1 MKHKYLTER
10 ERYQIEIL
18 LKQKTP
24 KTQIAKILGISRTT
38 LYNEIKRGSVIQR
51 NEYYEDKLVYKAD
64 AGQRVREENGSN
76 KGRPW
81 KIENDYDFVKFVEY
95 WICEMRYSPYAVIQQ
110 MKRENKHFKT
120 NICEKTL
127 YNYIHQG
134 VFLNVSDTM
143 LPYQKRKKK
152 QNEIIRKVSLKQPL
166 KPSIENRPKEI
177 YKRDTYGHWE
187 MDTVYSGRKNA
198 ACLLVLT
205 ERQTRDEIVIK
216 LNSRKADCVRSAL
229 LRLKK
234 NYGAE
239 KFRQTFK
246 TITCDNGVEF
256 TAWEILEKK
265 LDVDIYFCHPYCS
278 CERGSNENNN
288 KLIRRWIKKGEDIGR
303 YKNRD
308 IKRIENWMNDYPR
321 RMFGGLSSREYSALC
336 TKTC

>member
-81 KIENDYDFVKFVEY
+81 KIENDYEFVNYVEY
-95 WICEMRYSPYAVIQQ
+95 WVCEMRYSPYAVLQQ
-110 MKRENKHFKT
+110 MKRDGKTFKT

-134 VFLNVSDTM
+134 VFLNISDSM
-143 LPYQKRKKK
+143 LPYRKREKK
-152 QNEIIRKVSLKQPL
+152 QNEIIRKVSLKQSL

-177 YKRDTYGHWE
+177 YKRNTYGHWE
-187 MDTVYSGRKNA
+187 MDTVYSGKNNS

-205 ERQTRDEIVIK
+205 ERQTRDEIVMKIK
-216 LNSRKADCVRSAL
+216 NRKTDCVYAAL
-229 LRLKK
+229 LRLRK

-256 TAWEILEKK
+256 SCWDILEKK
-265 LDVDIYFCHPYCS
+265 LKLDIYFCHPYCS

-288 KLIRRWIKKGEDIGR
+288 KLIRRWIRKGEDIGK

-308 IKRIENWMNDYPR
+308 IKRIQDWMNDYPR
-321 RMFGGLSSREYSALC
+321 RMFGGLSSKEYSALC
-336 TKTC
+336 TKTS